1 MTSYAFKMKVTTVQT
16 LGAHG
21 TLMQWKY
28 HYWYMY
34 LASMYLDLTIFLA
47 SLEVYHSSSA
57 GCLLCLVGPLHCDCT

>member
-47 SLEVYHSSSA
+47 SLEVSITVA
-57 GCLLCLVGPLHCDCT
+57 PQDACCVL